1 MGDCVGIFLSLPTSE
16 SCFHSEGGT
25 VSRFHSSPGHPSAH
39 SLRLI
44 SDLVY
49 FVRYCQHLLESCIV
63 GGFGLGVFYWP
74 GVSMSWC
81 SLQYCRYLMLGRPMA
96 WRYYSLIWDFACVAS
111 LSLQYC
117 HYLIMN
123 DSGSLALFL
132 TGLVW
137 VRLLLGRTIELD
149 HPDLI

>member
-1 MGDCVGIFLSLPTSE
+1 
-16 SCFHSEGGT
+16 
-25 VSRFHSSPGHPSAH
+25 
-39 SLRLI
+39 
-44 SDLVY
+44 
-49 FVRYCQHLLESCIV
+49 
-63 GGFGLGVFYWP
+63 
-74 GVSMSWC
+74 
-81 SLQYCRYLMLGRPMA
+81 MLGRPLA

-132 TGLVW
+132 TGLAW
-137 VRLLLGRTIELD
+137 VRLPLGRTIELD